1 MVVNDAEPLFHN
13 LPSETRLV
21 TDQTV
26 MDELSKRHFYCSS
39 SSMLNFD
46 DVAFEWEHRKAHEIS
61 SMLFNL
67 VLAMFHFGQARKDI
81 VKMNGNTIIKN

>member
-1 MVVNDAEPLFHN
+1 MTPCRSLGGGLQMVVNDAEPLYHN

-46 DVAFEWEHRKAHEIS
+46 DVAFEWEHRS
-61 SMLFNL
+61 
-67 VLAMFHFGQARKDI
+67 
-81 VKMNGNTIIKN
+81 T